1 MSKKMKPL
9 LCLFMSL
16 LLMLPLNIVAGAASA
31 EKTQV
36 QPRYSYTNS
45 TFVSLAITTS
55 GTANCFADLEGYDGI
70 TTKIYIKMTLQKY
83 TILWWGKVESWEG
96 TFNDSYGHLTRTAQV
111 GSGTYRVK
119 AEFIAYSGSNTEEIT
134 SFSQEGKFVKS

>member
-1 MSKKMKPL
+1 
-9 LCLFMSL
+9 
-16 LLMLPLNIVAGAASA
+16 
-31 EKTQV
+31 
-36 QPRYSYTNS
+36 
-45 TFVSLAITTS
+45 
-55 GTANCFADLEGYDGI
+55 
-70 TTKIYIKMTLQKY
+70 MTLQKY